1 MKTIIIGLIGDN
13 RCGKDTF
20 AEILIEKYDFRK
32 YAFADCIKDVARLLF
47 GFSENQLYGNE
58 KEIIDSNYGISP
70 REFFQI
76 FGTEFMQ
83 LDIYNHLPNLEQKI
97 PKRCFWSQRT
107 VEDIKQ
113 YIFNTT
119 DKDRRVVISD
129 IRFLHE
135 VETLQRFIT
144 ENNNKNNNNIELHLI
159 KISRNKQP
167 INTTDVNNTH
177 QSRTSIQNIPNS
189 LIQYHIVNDT
199 TLENYQIKCKD
210 IVDSLI

>member
-20 AEILIEKYDFRK
+20 AEILIKNYQFRK
-32 YAFADCIKDVARLLF
+32 YAFADCIKDVAKLLF

-58 KEIIDSNYGISP
+58 KEIIDPNYGISP

-113 YIFNTT
+113 YICNTT

-129 IRFLHE
+129 VRFLHE

-144 ENNNKNNNNIELHLI
+144 ENKDIELHLI
-159 KISRNKQP
+159 KISRN
-167 INTTDVNNTH
+167 ITASNNTTTVNDTH
-177 QSRTSIQNIPNS
+177 QSRTSIQNIPSS
-189 LIQYHIVNDT
+189 LIQYDIVNDT
-199 TLENYQIKCKD
+199 SLENYLLKCKE
-210 IVDSLI
+210 ITDSLI